1 MQIQVVDPQSKDIED
16 FLNDLTEISRK
27 HGIVVGG
34 RPILCFMERAEYQT
48 IYHLDEDNRLSL
60 G

>member
-1 MQIQVVDPQSKDIED
+1 METQIVRPQSKDIED

-27 HGIVVGG
+27 HGIVIGG
-34 RPILCFMERAEYQT
+34 RPILCFMERIEYQT
-48 IYHLDEDNRLSL
+48 IYRIDDDNLLSL